1 MTLLRQECPFTI
13 LADDTML
20 FFSFSRS
27 RLTMLHVD
35 VKYVE
40 EVFVATSGESPY
52 QTNTVVSWDAIFT
65 ALSHNDENLPLVQTR

>member
-13 LADDTML
+13 LADNTML

-40 EVFVATSGESPY
+40 EVFVVMSGESPY
-52 QTNTVVSWDAIFT
+52 QTNTVVSRDAIFT
-65 ALSHNDENLPLVQTR
+65 LLSHNDGNLSLVQNR